1 MYVTVSGKLLILPH
15 RCERYHVLPLKLCGD
30 LGQVLFHPFDLND
43 EDSIIRTIKYSNVVI
58 NLIGRDVETS
68 NFSFEDVHVKA
79 ARTLARL
86 AKQCNVERFIQVSC
100 LNAEEHPEPLIL
112 PKGSKILKTKWRGE
126 CAVREEFPE
135 ATIIRPAVVYG
146 QEDQF
151 LTHYMNNWRRTQTQL
166 PLWERGKETEK
177 QPVHISDVA
186 AGIVAVVTNPDTI
199 GQTYQF
205 VGPKRYKLDEL
216 VKWFFNLA
224 SQGEEGMDYNI
235 SHIKYNPFFQW
246 KVSLNEIIYNYYPI
260 ASLTWEILE
269 KQHISDKVLPGLP
282 TLEDLGIKPI
292 DMESQIPWEIKPYK
306 FQNYYVEQLG
316 EIVAPPPPKTVPLK

>member
-1 MYVTVSGKLLILPH
+1 MHKICSLFNINYFTAALI
-15 RCERYHVLPLKLCGD
+15 D
-30 LGQVLFHPFDLND
+30 L
-43 EDSIIRTIKYSNVVI
+43 I
-58 NLIGRDVETS
+58 
-68 NFSFEDVHVKA
+68 
-79 ARTLARL
+79 
-86 AKQCNVERFIQVSC
+86 SC
-100 LNAEEHPEPLIL
+100 
-112 PKGSKILKTKWRGE
+112 R
-126 CAVREEFPE
+126 
-135 ATIIRPAVVYG
+135 
-146 QEDQF
+146 
-151 LTHYMNNWRRTQTQL
+151 QL

-205 VGPKRYKLDEL
+205 VGYVKQTVSVNFHIEINNFFCFRPKRYKLDEL

-269 KQHISDKVLPGLP
+269 KVSLL
-282 TLEDLGIKPI
+282 
-292 DMESQIPWEIKPYK
+292 SQCI
-306 FQNYYVEQLG
+306 QL
-316 EIVAPPPPKTVPLK
+316 I